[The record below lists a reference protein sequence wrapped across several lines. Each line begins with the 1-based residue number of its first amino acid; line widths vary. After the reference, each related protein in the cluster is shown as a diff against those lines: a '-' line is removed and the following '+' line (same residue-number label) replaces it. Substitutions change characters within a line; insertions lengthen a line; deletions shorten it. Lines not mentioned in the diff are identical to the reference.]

1 MLEWESVEYVESVE
15 LRSWGEYDY
24 EYDYDNERD

>member
-15 LRSWGEYDY
+15 LRSWGEY